1 MKMPMRR
8 YAKARRT
15 TRKSTYRK
23 RATLAPKNIKRRT
36 GARAQS
42 KQIAS
47 LSRKVNVLTRSNF
60 ETFSTQWTRL
70 NLPIETATGPGTPY
84 VCPIVQNPCAPF
96 AQSLATADVAQW
108 RDSLA
113 IAAQPRFE
121 KNQCFTASKAAQE
134 SPCLYHKGTTIKWQM
149 FCNEPRTTKVAI
161 MVVSPKKGVATQII
175 ADNQLNI
182 GPVPFGPRDG
192 NVNFALGTDYVLHPG
207 TGSSLAP
214 DTTFGVL
221 VNLKRWDVH
230 YKTERTFGVPLL
242 GADGESIVQTTI
254 PDGANNSNTAC
265 GTIKLPGIGKIVS
278 VSKADTGD
286 ALSRACQLGIV
297 DQKAHSMKYLV
308 CITNGVV
315 SDSESVTLGMN
326 VLDTY
331 KATV

>member
-1 MKMPMRR
+1 MRR

-15 TRKSTYRK
+15 TRKYK
-23 RATLAPKNIKRRT
+23 RSRTLAPKNIKRRT
-36 GARAQS
+36 NARAQS

-70 NLPIETATGPGTPY
+70 NLPIETATAPGTPY
-84 VCPIVQNPCAPF
+84 VCPIVQNPCSPF
-96 AQSLATADVAQW
+96 VQTGALPDVTQW

-113 IAAQPRFE
+113 IAAQPKFE
-121 KNQCFTASKAAQE
+121 KSQVFTASKAAQE
-134 SPCLYHKGTTIKWQM
+134 SPCLYHKGTTLKWQM

-175 ADNQLNI
+175 ADNQLNV

-192 NVNFALGTDYVLHPG
+192 AVNFVLGTDYVLHPG
-207 TGSSLAP
+207 TGATLAP

-230 YKTERTFGVPLL
+230 YKTERTFGVPVVPPN
-242 GADGESIVQTTI
+242 GDAIVQATI

-265 GTIKLPGIGKIVS
+265 GTIKLPGIGKITS
-278 VSKADTGD
+278 VSKADAND
-286 ALSRACQLGIV
+286 PLSRACQLGIL
-297 DQKAHSMKYLV
+297 DQRAHTNKYLI

-315 SDSESVTLGMN
+315 TDNESVTLGMN